1 MLLIEGLRKKREI
14 TKPDGTRVI
23 DLTEASYEFRGEML
37 ITGTI
42 VVTEDFEMRPDLV
55 AKQVYGDSNKLDYI
69 LKFNGISNPFSLET
83 GQVLLLV
90 AESDMKNSQTKPN
103 ETQGSKEDIRKR
115 FFDPKRL
122 NKKDQKRLEYIKKKS
137 QQAANNGNASTTNLP
152 PNFAEIGSKEITVKD
167 GKVLFGVDVVANKEN
182 CPVPHSRARVKAK
195 LLENK
200 IFKNNTK

>member
-14 TKPDGTRVI
+14 TKPDGTRII

-69 LKFNGISNPFSLET
+69 LKFNGISNPFSLQT
-83 GQVLLLV
+83 GDVLLLV
-90 AESDMKNSQTKPN
+90 AESDMKNSQTKQN

-122 NKKDQKRLEYIKKKS
+122 NKKDQKRLEYIKKKAQS
-137 QQAANNGNASTTNLP
+137 SSGNGNASQTNLP
-152 PNFAEIGSKEITVKD
+152 PNFAEPGSKEITVKD
-167 GKVLFGVDVVANKEN
+167 GKVIFGADVVGNKDN
-182 CPVPHSRARVKAK
+182 CPVPASRARVKAK

>member
-14 TKPDGTRVI
+14 TKPDGTKII
-23 DLTEASYEFRGEML
+23 DLTEASYEFRGEMI

-42 VVTEDFEMRPDLV
+42 VVTDDFVMRPDLV
-55 AKQVYGDSNKLDYI
+55 ARQVYGNSNKLDYI
-69 LKFNGISNPFSLET
+69 LKFNGIGNPFSLDA

-90 AESDMKNSQTKPN
+90 SESDMKNSQTKRN

-137 QQAANNGNASTTNLP
+137 QQSGNASSTNLP
-152 PNFAEIGSKEITVKD
+152 PNFAEPGSKEITVKD
-167 GKVLFGVDVVANKEN
+167 GKVIFGGDVVGNKEN
-182 CPVPHSRARVKAK
+182 CPVPHSRASVKAK